1 MNVEQAYIGCLLCHR
16 NTDRILAMLDPHDL
30 SDEGR
35 SIYEAVRTLRE
46 QGREVDP
53 VVAIEKAGEGLRP
66 YVQTAVLEGG
76 DMHADQ
82 CEEHARLITE
92 KAQLN
97 RMKAGALRLAT
108 CADIGEA
115 RQLAAEI
122 QAMGRDRDI
131 RDEWSMDELVRETV
145 ADLHSKPEY
154 ITTGFGKLDK
164 YLLISPGDFIVV
176 GGRPSSGKTAF
187 TLQMAAHMARTRR
200 VAYFSLETGPV
211 KTGQRLMSA
220 VGGIELDKLKRRRLE
235 EDETWR
241 KIASASESLRG
252 RGMTYIHANGYDV
265 QRIAAK
271 AQRLEAE
278 VIFIDYLGL
287 LQSRGRDRYEQ
298 VTNLSV
304 ALHNFAQR
312 TGTAVIALCQ
322 LNRAG
327 ASGRPELHELRES
340 GQIEQD
346 ADAVLLLDYKGARQ
360 DPPTTEHVVA
370 VAKNKEGCVGDLDF
384 RFFGVTQR
392 FYAEERR

>member
-16 NTDRILAMLDPHDL
+16 NTDGILAMLDPKDL
-30 SDEGR
+30 SEDGR
-35 SIYEAVRTLRE
+35 RIYEAVRALRE
-46 QGREVDP
+46 QGRQVDP
-53 VVAIEKAGEGLRP
+53 VVVLEQVGEPMRP
-66 YVQTAVLEGG
+66 YVQAAVFEGG
-76 DMHADQ
+76 DMYADA
-82 CEEHARLITE
+82 CEEHARILTE
-92 KAQLN
+92 KAQLK
-97 RMKAGALRLAT
+97 RVRARAMHLAA
-108 CADIGEA
+108 CADIGDA
-115 RQLAAEI
+115 RQTAEEL
-122 QAMGRDRDI
+122 QAMVQDRDT
-131 RDEWSMDELVRETV
+131 RDEWSMDALIRETV
-145 ADLHSKPEY
+145 KALHSEPKY

-187 TLQMAAHMARTRR
+187 TLQMAAHMAKTRR
-200 VAYFSLETGPV
+200 VAYFSLETDPV
-211 KTGQRLMSA
+211 KTGQRLLSA
-220 VGGIELDKLKRRRLE
+220 VGGIELDKLKRRKLE

-241 KIASASESLRG
+241 KIAHASESLIPR
-252 RGMTYIHANGYDV
+252 RMTYIHCNGYDV

-271 AQRLEAE
+271 ARRLDAE

-287 LQSRGRDRYEQ
+287 LQSRGQSRYEQ
-298 VTNLSV
+298 VTNISV
-304 ALHNFAQR
+304 DLHNFAQR

-327 ASGRPELHELRES
+327 ASGRPEMHELRES

-346 ADAVLLLDYKGARQ
+346 ADAVLLLDYKGARMN
-360 DPPTTEHVVA
+360 PPTEEHVVA